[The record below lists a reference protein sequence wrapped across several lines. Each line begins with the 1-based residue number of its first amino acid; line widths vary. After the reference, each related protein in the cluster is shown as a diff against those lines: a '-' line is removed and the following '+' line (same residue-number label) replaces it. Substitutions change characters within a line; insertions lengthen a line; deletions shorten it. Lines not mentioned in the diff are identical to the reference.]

1 MFYEID
7 YDKIK
12 KFRDFKKLSID
23 KKKRIMIKRKNMKF
37 HQKYC
42 NELDEIISIF
52 DRIKDSEGI
61 SPVPDEM
68 FTLYNQMCDS

>member
-1 MFYEID
+1 MFSEID

-12 KFRDFKKLSID
+12 KFREFKKLSMD

-37 HQKYC
+37 HTQYC
-42 NELDEIISIF
+42 NELYELISIF

-68 FTLYNQMCDS
+68 FTLYNQMC